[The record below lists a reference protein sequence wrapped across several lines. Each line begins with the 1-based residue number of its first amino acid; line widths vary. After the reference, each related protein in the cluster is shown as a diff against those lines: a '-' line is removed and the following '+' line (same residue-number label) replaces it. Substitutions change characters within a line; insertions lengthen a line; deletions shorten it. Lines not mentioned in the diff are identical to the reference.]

1 MFSLRQVSL
10 YFIFDLLSV
19 RAVDKTL
26 LSEATMRERVKPLF
40 NTRMRLG
47 EFDPPSMNPYANLDP
62 IDVVESDEHRQLAME
77 AALKSF
83 VLLKRQESFLPFSR
97 KIPRIAVSFM

>member
-19 RAVDKTL
+19 KAVDKTL
-26 LSEATMRERVKPLF
+26 LSEAIMRERVKPLF

-47 EFDPPSMNPYANLDP
+47 EFDPPSMNPYATLDP
-62 IDVVESDEHRQLAME
+62 TDVVESDEHRQLATE

-97 KIPRIAVSFM
+97 KIPRIVVSFM

>member
-1 MFSLRQVSL
+1 MFTLRQVSL

-19 RAVDKTL
+19 KAVDKTL

-62 IDVVESDEHRQLAME
+62 FRFYDITQI
-77 AALKSF
+77 
-83 VLLKRQESFLPFSR
+83 LLK
-97 KIPRIAVSFM
+97 VV